1 MNDSSP
7 TRTDQRIVRVFISS
21 TFKDMQAERE
31 ELIKFK
37 FPELRQRCRERRVE
51 FVGVD
56 LRWGITDEK
65 KAEGQV
71 LPICLAE
78 IEGCRPYFIGLLGE
92 RYGWVPE
99 DIDEELMDFQPWL
112 KEHKEKSVTELEILH
127 GVLNDPEMKGLAFFY
142 FRNKETSDTIERL
155 LSKEPGYVPEPEAS
169 RTKLAIL
176 KQRIK
181 TSSYPLKKDYPDAKT
196 LGQLVLEDLWS
207 AIDKRYPVEEVPS
220 ELEQRRME
228 HDAFASLRTKVY
240 IGGKEYFDRLNNHI
254 ASEGPPLVLIGE
266 SGSGKSALLANW
278 AQEYRESHPEA
289 FLICHY
295 IGSTP
300 DSADYVQLLRRI
312 MEEIQQRYEPETKK
326 EEDLSRITGEEST
339 IPTAPQK
346 VVEAFPLWLAKAA
359 AKGKFILVLDAL
371 NQLEDRDNA
380 PDLGWLP
387 WSFSPNVRL
396 IVSTLPGRS
405 LEALKKRNWPEI
417 NIRPMEKDEQRKY
430 IIEYLRQYRKE
441 LSTHQ
446 IEKIIKEEQA
456 SNPLYLR
463 TLLEELRVFGIFEEL
478 ENKIEHYLQARTIA
492 RLFAL
497 VLERLEK
504 DYERERKGLVKEVTT
519 LIWASRRGLSETEL
533 FEVLGSKETPMP
545 RALFSPLYLAL
556 EESLVSRA
564 GLLTFFHD
572 FLKKAVESRYLY
584 DPERIQK
591 THLTIADYF
600 DQRVI
605 DERKVDELPW
615 QLCRAE
621 NWPRLRNCVT
631 DMDMFLK
638 LRTETKQYELTGYWL
653 AMGARYDIV
662 DGYNEMIARYEGTS
676 PDLSELFYR
685 LNETAFFLNINAR
698 FDGAEPLSRRA
709 LAISEKILGPDHSHT
724 AISLNNLAT
733 LLYDKGNYDGA
744 EPLYRRSLAI
754 CEKVIGPDHPDTAY
768 GLHALAVLLKVKGDY
783 DEAEPLYHRALAI
796 REKVLGPDHR
806 LTRNTK
812 RNLDYLLKAKKKS

>member
-1 MNDSSP
+1 
-7 TRTDQRIVRVFISS
+7 
-21 TFKDMQAERE
+21 
-31 ELIKFK
+31 
-37 FPELRQRCRERRVE
+37 
-51 FVGVD
+51 
-56 LRWGITDEK
+56 
-65 KAEGQV
+65 
-71 LPICLAE
+71 
-78 IEGCRPYFIGLLGE
+78 
-92 RYGWVPE
+92 
-99 DIDEELMDFQPWL
+99 
-112 KEHKEKSVTELEILH
+112 
-127 GVLNDPEMKGLAFFY
+127 
-142 FRNKETSDTIERL
+142 
-155 LSKEPGYVPEPEAS
+155 
-169 RTKLAIL
+169 
-176 KQRIK
+176 
-181 TSSYPLKKDYPDAKT
+181 
-196 LGQLVLEDLWS
+196 
-207 AIDKRYPVEEVPS
+207 
-220 ELEQRRME
+220 
-228 HDAFASLRTKVY
+228 
-240 IGGKEYFDRLNNHI
+240 
-254 ASEGPPLVLIGE
+254 
-266 SGSGKSALLANW
+266 
-278 AQEYRESHPEA
+278 
-289 FLICHY
+289 
-295 IGSTP
+295 
-300 DSADYVQLLRRI
+300 
-312 MEEIQQRYEPETKK
+312 
-326 EEDLSRITGEEST
+326 
-339 IPTAPQK
+339 
-346 VVEAFPLWLAKAA
+346 
-359 AKGKFILVLDAL
+359 
-371 NQLEDRDNA
+371 
-380 PDLGWLP
+380 
-387 WSFSPNVRL
+387 
-396 IVSTLPGRS
+396 
-405 LEALKKRNWPEI
+405 
-417 NIRPMEKDEQRKY
+417 MEKDEQRKY